1 MVMRLMG
8 QVYGYAAATMPMIG
22 QVKTEEKQGS
32 RWVVGDGSKQFIIL
46 LNGANEQNLQ
56 SNSSQEQN

>member
-32 RWVVGDGSKQFIIL
+32 RWVVGDGSDLSFIKWKQMERYL
-46 LNGANEQNLQ
+46 LIEF
-56 SNSSQEQN
+56 SE

>member
-32 RWVVGDGSKQFIIL
+32 RWAGQYEMVTIYHLLDGCKWSII
-46 LNGANEQNLQ
+46 
-56 SNSSQEQN
+56 S

>member
-32 RWVVGDGSKQFIIL
+32 RWAEEDGSDLSFIKWKRMLRI
-46 LNGANEQNLQ
+46 
-56 SNSSQEQN
+56 S